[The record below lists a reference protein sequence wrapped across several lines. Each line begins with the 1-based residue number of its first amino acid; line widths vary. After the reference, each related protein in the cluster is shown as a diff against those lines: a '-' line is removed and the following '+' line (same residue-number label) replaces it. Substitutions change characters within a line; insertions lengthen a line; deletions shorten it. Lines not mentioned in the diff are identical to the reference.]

1 MSQDKLSLQVT
12 VYVPAD
18 RNQSAPRD
26 TTPFVVFLLSV
37 TGPVLLFLFLFN
49 PPHFSEAVPKIIK
62 VRYLDPFF
70 LLTVITEFEL
80 YFVLLF
86 DLVYTGGCSPHSV
99 CNAVQ
104 SVI

>member
-1 MSQDKLSLQVT
+1 MYQLIGINLHRGILLLLLCFSSLLQALYF
-12 VYVPAD
+12 YVSFSLILPIFLK
-18 RNQSAPRD
+18 QCQKSLKCD
-26 TTPFVVFLLSV
+26 T
-37 TGPVLLFLFLFN
+37 FN
-49 PPHFSEAVPKIIK
+49 
-62 VRYLDPFF
+62 PFF